1 MFEILSTVPYNVN
14 TDIPRFY
21 LINDFT
27 LQRKYIE
34 IRLIVN
40 HWNSR
45 ILETEKISENENTH
59 NVGGVSWTACVN
71 SERRERQS
79 FST

>member
-1 MFEILSTVPYNVN
+1 MFEILSTVPYIYNVN
-14 TDIPRFY
+14 TEIPRFY

-40 HWNSR
+40 H
-45 ILETEKISENENTH
+45 
-59 NVGGVSWTACVN
+59 
-71 SERRERQS
+71 
-79 FST
+79 

>member
-1 MFEILSTVPYNVN
+1 MFEILSTVPYIYLFNVN
-14 TDIPRFY
+14 TEIPRFY

-40 HWNSR
+40 H
-45 ILETEKISENENTH
+45 
-59 NVGGVSWTACVN
+59 
-71 SERRERQS
+71 
-79 FST
+79 